1 MRGLIDGLHEICTL
15 LIRLS
20 QLTLQPLTRPGE
32 ILIRLGLLYFF
43 ADTHDVQPLRCRR
56 ICLPSA
62 WMG

>member
-1 MRGLIDGLHEICTL
+1 MRGLIDGLHEVGTL
-15 LIRLS
+15 LIRLR
-20 QLTLQPLTRPGE
+20 QLTLQTLTRPGE
-32 ILIRLGLLYFF
+32 VFVLLGLLYFA